1 MDMSVQVAI
10 RLAIRRP
17 SRLESPKAPDFRFGL
32 QNGMAKFM
40 INTTTPKQLTS
51 HPEWLNDWEKR
62 IKALKNLPS
71 LFRMV
76 WAAAPIVVLSSLVCR
91 LLAALVPLGILAVTR
106 LIIDS
111 IFRLTSNHTPLP
123 GSFWWMVSLEFA
135 LASLAMI
142 TSRLIDFCDSRLA
155 DKFTCYINVRI
166 MQHATSL
173 DLVSYEDPLF
183 YDKLERARVQ
193 GTDRIGMIQAT
204 GRLVQEFFTTLSLA
218 ASIFIFSPWIIF
230 TLIVCTLPTFLSE
243 THFAFLGYALSSQ
256 QTPARREMEYFR
268 VLGGSKE
275 SAKELRLF
283 GLGSFLVDRYQALA
297 NEVQHQTF
305 GLARRR
311 LFIGLSFALLGTIGY
326 YGSYAFAI
334 HQTVI
339 GVLSLGTLTL
349 LAGAIAGTNSN
360 IQAVLGTFS
369 SIAGQALFLTDLL
382 EFFSVKPKVFSK
394 PDAILVP
401 RPIRRGFE
409 FKNVSFS
416 YPGSSKKVLN
426 NINFR
431 LEPGERI
438 ALVGKN
444 GQGKTTIVKLLTRL
458 YEPTAGQ
465 ILLDGVDI
473 REYNLQDLWK
483 EIGVIFQD
491 FMRYELPCYENIA
504 MGRIEDRKNS
514 SRIRAAAHKS
524 LADEVIRKLP
534 NHYNQRLGCRFEG
547 GVDLSGGEWQKIA
560 LARAYLRDSQLLIL
574 DEPTASLDARSE
586 HEVFERFS
594 ELTEGKMALLISHRL
609 STVRMA
615 DRILVLED
623 GKIAEEGPHEQLIK
637 IGGGYAEMFELQAAS
652 YR

>member
-1 MDMSVQVAI
+1 MDISVLVTV
-10 RLAIRRP
+10 RLPIYRP
-17 SRLESPKAPDFRFGL
+17 SRLECSEALDFRFGL
-32 QNGMAKFM
+32 QDGMAKFM
-40 INTTTPKQLTS
+40 RNNTTQKQLSS
-51 HPEWLNDWEKR
+51 HPEWLNDWQKR

-71 LFRMV
+71 LFGMV
-76 WAAAPIVVLSSLVCR
+76 WAAAPIVVVSSLVCR

-135 LASLAMI
+135 LASVAMI

-394 PDAILVP
+394 PDAMLVP

-524 LADEVIRKLP
+524 LADEVIQKLP
-534 NHYNQRLGCRFEG
+534 HHYNQRLGCRFEG

-615 DRILVLED
+615 DRILVLEN